1 MFDYCI
7 EGDLVKENYKLTGEI
22 ISQFDHVINIKTAQ
36 TNGFAIID
44 SKVIMAPYHIQVPDY
59 VFQQIAEHVNE
70 NSTIKI
76 FNNKIRYGNRTFS
89 YQEKEMYEGIINNHS
104 NRKKEQIINWTEK
117 VIKNTKKLGSLD
129 KTILNYK
136 EIINNLGEINLT
148 PLQKEFYK
156 TLKEVLTGKCSIDKL
171 LGLGIGL
178 TPTGDDF
185 IVGYLSAVEANII
198 KDKLDIRDNLKLK
211 DIFEKT
217 TRVSALHLKAALN
230 HRFNKKL
237 VDIYKNLSGEEKE
250 YIKNTKKLLKVGNS
264 SGLDMLSGLYFGLH
278 I

>member
-7 EGDLVKENYKLTGEI
+7 EGDLVEENYTLTGEI

-36 TNGFAIID
+36 NNGFAIID

-59 VFQQIAEHVNE
+59 IFQQIAEHVKE

-76 FNNKIRYGNRTFS
+76 FENKIKYGNRTFS
-89 YQEKEMYEGIINNHS
+89 YKEKEIYKGIINSHS
-104 NRKKEQIINWTEK
+104 DKKKDQIINWTEK

-136 EIINNLGEINLT
+136 EIINNLDEFNLT
-148 PLQKEFYK
+148 PLQREFYK
-156 TLKEVLTGKCSIDKL
+156 NLKKILAGECSIEKL

-185 IVGYLSAVEANII
+185 IVGYLSALEAEVI
-198 KDKLDIRDNLKLK
+198 KDKLDVVDNLKLS
-211 DIFEKT
+211 DIFART

-264 SGLDMLSGLYFGLH
+264 SGLDMLSGLYFGLV

>member
-59 VFQQIAEHVNE
+59 AFQQIAEHVKGNSSITIFE
-70 NSTIKI
+70 NRIK
-76 FNNKIRYGNRTFS
+76 YGNRTFS
-89 YQEKEMYEGIINNHS
+89 YKEKEIYKGIIKSHS
-104 NRKKEQIINWTEK
+104 NKNQDEIINWSEK
-117 VIKNTKKLGSLD
+117 VIENTKKLGSLD

-136 EIINNLGEINLT
+136 EIINNLEDFNLT

-156 TLKEVLTGKCSIDKL
+156 NLKKVLSGEGSIEEL

-185 IVGYLSAVEANII
+185 IVGYLSALEAGLI
-198 KDKLDIRDNLKLK
+198 KDKLNVKDNLKLNE
-211 DIFEKT
+211 IFEKT
-217 TRVSALHLKAALN
+217 TRVSALHLKAALK

-237 VDIYKNLSGEEKE
+237 VDIYKNLSNDEKE

-264 SGLDMLSGLYFGLH
+264 SGLDMLSGLYFAL
-278 I
+278 II